1 MDNIHEN
8 LAYSYSYPWIYSY
21 PHIHEDP
28 YLLPCPAYAALAIK
42 IQP

>member
-8 LAYSYSYPWIYSY
+8 LAYSYSY